1 MAIDLD
7 RVKSYIELGF
17 EKEDAI
23 KRVTKEMKEDASN
36 VDIDTVD
43 TPSAPEI
50 DLTGYV
56 KKEDVDKQIE
66 DAVSK
71 ALEKKALEKA
81 EVDPPEKKDIGEL
94 INKFF

>member
-1 MAIDLD
+1 MLDLD

-23 KRVTKEMKEDASN
+23 KMVDKEMKKEKAEKPPIEEDDTQN
-36 VDIDTVD
+36 VDL
-43 TPSAPEI
+43 S
-50 DLTGYV
+50 GYV

>member
-1 MAIDLD
+1 MLDLD

-23 KRVTKEMKEDASN
+23 KMVDKEMKKEKAEKPPIEEDDTQD
-36 VDIDTVD
+36 VDL
-43 TPSAPEI
+43 S
-50 DLTGYV
+50 GYV

>member
-1 MAIDLD
+1 MLDLD

-23 KRVTKEMKEDASN
+23 KMVDKEMKKEKAEKPPIDEVEPPD
-36 VDIDTVD
+36 VDL
-43 TPSAPEI
+43 S
-50 DLTGYV
+50 GYV

-71 ALEKKALEKA
+71 ALEKKALEQA
-81 EVDPPEKKDIGEL
+81 EVDPPKKKNIGEL

>member
-1 MAIDLD
+1 MLDLD

-23 KRVTKEMKEDASN
+23 KMVDKEMKKEKAEKPPIEEDDTQD
-36 VDIDTVD
+36 VDL
-43 TPSAPEI
+43 S
-50 DLTGYV
+50 GYV

-66 DAVSK
+66 DEVSK

>member
-1 MAIDLD
+1 MLDLD

-23 KRVTKEMKEDASN
+23 KMVDKEMKKEKAEKPPIEED
-36 VDIDTVD
+36 D
-43 TPSAPEI
+43 TPDV
-50 DLTGYV
+50 DLSGYV